1 MLKQLLTGGSILAL
15 LLAGGFSA
23 QAKPTEPVLQ
33 AQLETPG
40 GPGGPTSP
48 EVQDSST
55 TTPGQSSTD
64 ETSPLGG
71 DDTQVTPA
79 PGTTTTPQPDTSITT
94 PGTRDADT
102 ALCRSFPIGS
112 PTGGGTRQRLQA
124 MQQCDFT
131 YPRNF

>member
-1 MLKQLLTGGSILAL
+1 MLKQLLTGGSVLAL

-33 AQLETPG
+33 SQFQAPSG
-40 GPGGPTSP
+40 G
-48 EVQDSST
+48 Q
-55 TTPGQSSTD
+55 TTPGQTTD
-64 ETSPLGG
+64 GLGG
-71 DDTQVTPA
+71 GTPGGTEITPA
-79 PGTTTTPQPDTSITT
+79 PGTTTTPQPDTLT
-94 PGTRDADT
+94 PRPGARDADT

-124 MQQCDFT
+124 RQQCDFT